1 MFFTKSQI
9 CSKLEDKKLS
19 ASVKDINYY
28 PKCSNDNVAYFQPF
42 NTNTTHP
49 TPTINSTCLKVKL
62 NSTFLFFMTS
72 FLIFTQYGLEKEVS
86 VRCSLVEQVM
96 VVLSKERPLLAT
108 ERKLTLSFDR
118 VVLASIGFNFNSH
131 AFNLSILNCLDIT

>member
-62 NSTFLFFMTS
+62 NF
-72 FLIFTQYGLEKEVS
+72 
-86 VRCSLVEQVM
+86 
-96 VVLSKERPLLAT
+96 PLLYDF
-108 ERKLTLSFDR
+108 L
-118 VVLASIGFNFNSH
+118 
-131 AFNLSILNCLDIT
+131 LDFHTIWAREGSLCQV